1 MDPADLRAEPI
12 EDELRLGVQYL
23 VYGLFERPDRP
34 DGAFLSKRWVRLDDL
49 LEHGGYGN
57 LKVKIEEYEASK
69 AARKQATIEAK
80 FKRGWQQ
87 RRGVGGGRHV
97 QVARGIRGRT
107 VRTVRPVR
115 PVTVRTVR
123 ESPGTV
129 RNRKGQGSHLLR
141 CVGVAAR
148 EPWRLL
154 HELCLERVS
163 RALVSR

>member
-12 EDELRLGVQYL
+12 EDEIDLEYL

-107 VRTVRPVR
+107 VTVRTVRT
-115 PVTVRTVR
+115 VTVRTVR
-123 ESPGTV
+123 TV
-129 RNRKGQGSHLLR
+129 RTVTVRTVTVR
-141 CVGVAAR
+141 TVT
-148 EPWRLL
+148 
-154 HELCLERVS
+154 
-163 RALVSR
+163 